1 MTIVDWF
8 KKDRGVGPAPTFMGA
23 TREQMQQDSGEA
35 RYRTDKCLECGCAY
49 FSAGG
54 PVYTVESNG
63 SRSVMNPEGA
73 VLSCL
78 GCGERYYSTADGLRK
93 PAEGALPPAWAM
105 SDLQKRMQSAQDAER
120 SERARLKAE
129 AEKTKPGKR
138 PTQFRTPPKPE

>member
-1 MTIVDWF
+1 MTILDWF
-8 KKDRGVGPAPTFMGA
+8 KMPPPNSMRPEAPILPDTFPP
-23 TREQMQQDSGEA
+23 EA
-35 RYRTDKCLECGCAY
+35 RFRADKCLECGSAY

-105 SDLQKRMQSAQDAER
+105 SDLQARMQKAQDAER
-120 SERARLKAE
+120 SERARLQEE
-129 AEKTKPGKR
+129 AKKTKPGKQ
-138 PTQFRTPPKPE
+138 PTQFRTPPKVDA